1 MLRVN
6 AILNVA
12 AYKFVALHQPEVLGE
27 SIRSQAASCGL
38 KGTVLLAHEGI
49 NLVLA
54 GAVDSVRGF
63 IAWLRGD
70 VRFTDLQAKESESD
84 IVPFR
89 KLRVKVKR
97 EIVRMNHPAIQP
109 QEGRAPTIDAKTLER
124 WLYDGHDDH
133 GRPVVTLDARNGFEA
148 DHGHFRGAIDWRI
161 TRFSEFPQAALAHR
175 DQLRGKT
182 VVSYCTGGIRCE
194 KAALYL
200 LEAGV
205 SNVLQLDG
213 GILKYFEETGGTHFA
228 GECFV
233 FDERECLDASLG
245 PASKV

>member
-1 MLRVN
+1 MPRVY

-27 SIRSQAASCGL
+27 NIRSQAASCGL

-54 GAVDSVRGF
+54 GAVGSVRGF

-70 VRFTDLQAKESESD
+70 VRFTDLQAKESGSD
-84 IVPFR
+84 TVPFR

-97 EIVRMNHPAIQP
+97 EIVRMNHPTIQP

-124 WLYDGHDDH
+124 WLHDGHDDH
-133 GRPVVTLDARNGFEA
+133 GRPVVTLDTRNGFEA
-148 DHGHFRGAIDWRI
+148 DRGHFRGAIDWRI

-228 GECFV
+228 GKCFV
-233 FDERECLDASLG
+233 FDERECLDTTLG
-245 PASKV
+245 HASKV